1 MQEQDLSTA
10 QTFKRLWPTIA
21 PFKWGLVAAGVAL
34 VLNAAADST
43 LIYMLKPLLDDGFGK
58 ADHSFLKLMAVLVV
72 LFIMLRGITSF
83 IANYCL
89 AWVSGKVVMIL
100 RRRLFKHLMFM
111 PVSFF
116 DQNSTGRLLSRVT
129 YDTEQVAQTS
139 SSSLTTIVREG
150 TYLLSLFGVM
160 LVTSWQL
167 SVVLFVIGP
176 IIALLI
182 RLVSKRFRTL
192 SKNLQNSMGT
202 LTATT
207 EQMLKGHKVVL
218 SFGGQKIE
226 EARFNQVSNDMRR
239 QGMRL
244 AVANGIA
251 DPVVQIIASLAL
263 AAVLYLATFPAIM
276 SQNLTAG
283 SFTVVFSSMLAMMR
297 PLKSLTNVNA
307 QFQRGM
313 AACQTLFEILDLETE
328 KDNGTV
334 APERV
339 KGNVEFK
346 DVSFTYEGKEEPA
359 LSHISFKIPQGKT
372 VALVG
377 RSGSGKS
384 TVASLLTRFYD
395 IKQGE
400 ILLDGINIQDYKLT
414 NLREQCSVVSQQ
426 VHLFNDT
433 IANNIAYAAGDKYTR
448 EQIEAAAKAAHVM
461 EFAEQ
466 LENGLDTL
474 VGENGA
480 NLSGGQRQ
488 RLAIARALLR
498 NSPVLIL
505 DEATSA
511 LDTESERA
519 IQSALEEVQKDRTVL
534 VIAHR
539 LSTIE
544 NADEI
549 LVIEHGEIRER
560 GTHQALLTQNGAYK
574 QLHSMQFSH

>member
-83 IANYCL
+83 VANYCL

-176 IIALLI
+176 IIAVLI

-400 ILLDGINIQDYKLT
+400 ILLDDINIQDYKLT

-560 GTHQALLTQNGAYK
+560 GTHQALLAQNGAYK

>member
-176 IIALLI
+176 IIAVLI

-339 KGNVEFK
+339 NGNVEFK

-400 ILLDGINIQDYKLT
+400 ILLDDINIQDYKLT

-433 IANNIAYAAGDKYTR
+433 IANNIAYATGDKYTR